1 MIDLT
6 LLRRETEMI
15 RATLARRGVTADQVD
30 ELLARDI
37 RYREL
42 LAHAEEIRADVK
54 DLSRQVGEARRS
66 GDVARAEELTTRSR
80 DRGEEERQATA
91 KAEELALEVRALHL
105 MIPNVPAAETPD
117 GLSEE
122 DNVELRQWWPGCEE
136 GSAFPTFSEHQRVAH
151 WDIGV

>member
-6 LLRRETEMI
+6 LLRRETEMM
-15 RATLARRGVTADQVD
+15 RTTLARRGVTADQVD

-122 DNVELRQWWPGCEE
+122 DNVELRRSEE
-136 GSAFPTFSEHQRVAH
+136 HTSELQSH
-151 WDIGV
+151 